1 MTEARKLRPWEARH
15 RPTQIQRRRR
25 LLIAMLTAPTTTSLT
40 AANQAPSP
48 WFQQVSIPPPR

>member
-15 RPTQIQRRRR
+15 RPTEVVRRRR
-25 LLIAMLTAPTTTSLT
+25 LLEAMLTAPTDPPLA
-40 AANQAPSP
+40 AANEAPRP